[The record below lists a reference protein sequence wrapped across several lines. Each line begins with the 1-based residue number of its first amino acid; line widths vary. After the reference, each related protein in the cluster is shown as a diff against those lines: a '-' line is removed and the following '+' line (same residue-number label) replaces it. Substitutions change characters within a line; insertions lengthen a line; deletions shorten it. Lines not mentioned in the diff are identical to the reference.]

1 MRVLERNGK
10 TYRLPS
16 LLNPFQEQLYL
27 HLIDWKR
34 KHIGEASGQSH
45 GYTYDAI
52 LPDEVGEQR
61 LVIYPGIR
69 TALAEHLLRFP
80 FRIHKYFNHMASS
93 QAANINL
100 FLPILQHPQA
110 AAILRQIKPD
120 LARIATEHLDHG
132 YRIEFWDEP
141 YGCLNDK
148 TKVSGTD
155 SDLAIAY
162 YNHEGKLCLWLIEHK
177 LTEAE
182 FTTCGGFRSKGRQP
196 RHDCRKTFAE
206 LVDNS
211 AACYYHDARDFN
223 YWRITAANQDFF
235 PNHPAHSNCAFRS
248 GMNQLWRNQLL
259 ALAIEQD
266 ERQPF
271 AQVTFSVVRHPR
283 NTSLDQTI
291 ADYKTLIGDNP
302 KFFAFTSEDVI
313 SAAAELAD
321 ATLEEWIGWYR
332 GLYDV

>member
-1 MRVLERNGK
+1 MKVVERNGK
-10 TYRLPS
+10 TYRLPN
-16 LLNPFQEQLYL
+16 LLNPFQEQLYI

-34 KHIGEASGQSH
+34 KHIGEASGQSQ

-52 LPDEVGEQR
+52 LPEEFRDDM
-61 LVIYPGIR
+61 LVIYPDTR
-69 TALAEHLLRFP
+69 KDLAGHLHKFP

-100 FLPILQHPQA
+100 FLPILHHPQA
-110 AAILRQIKPD
+110 AIILQHIKPD
-120 LARIATEHLDHG
+120 LSHIAREHLDHG

-141 YGCLNDK
+141 YGRLNDK

-162 YNHEGKLCLWLIEHK
+162 YNHEGRLCLWLIEHK
-177 LTEAE
+177 LTESE

-206 LVDNS
+206 LVEDS
-211 AACYYHDARDFN
+211 AACYYHDVRGFS
-223 YWRITAANQDFF
+223 YWRITAVNQGSF
-235 PNHPAHSNCAFRS
+235 PNHTAYSTCPFRG

-266 ERQPF
+266 KNQPF
-271 AQVTFSVVRHPR
+271 EQVTFSVVSHPR
-283 NTSLDQTI
+283 NKALDQTI
-291 ADYKTLIGDNP
+291 TEYNVLIGDNP
-302 KFFAFTSEDVI
+302 HFFTFTSEVVI
-313 SAAAELAD
+313 NAAVEAKD
-321 ATLEEWIGWYR
+321 AILDKWIRWYR
-332 GLYDV
+332 GLYDI

>member
-1 MRVLERNGK
+1 M
-10 TYRLPS
+10 YI
-16 LLNPFQEQLYL
+16 

-45 GYTYDAI
+45 GHTYDAI
-52 LPDEVGEQR
+52 LPDEVGEKRQ
-61 LVIYPGIR
+61 VIYPSIR
-69 TALAEHLLRFP
+69 TAFAEHLRRFP

-100 FLPILQHPQA
+100 FMPILHHPQA

-120 LARIATEHLDHG
+120 LARIATKHLDHG

-141 YGCLNDK
+141 HGCLNDK

-155 SDLAIAY
+155 ADLAIVY
-162 YNHEGKLCLWLIEHK
+162 YNHEDQLCLWLIEHK

-182 FTTCGGFRSKGRQP
+182 FTTCGGARSKRRQP
-196 RHDCRKTFAE
+196 RHDCRKTFSE
-206 LVDNS
+206 LVEDA
-211 AACYYHDARDFN
+211 AACYYHDVRDFN
-223 YWRITAANQDFF
+223 YWRITAANQNFF
-235 PNHPAHSNCAFRS
+235 SNHAAHGGCPFRG

-271 AQVTFSVVRHPR
+271 EQVTFSVVRHPR
-283 NTSLDQTI
+283 NTALDQTI
-291 ADYKTLIGDNP
+291 ADYKALIGGNT
-302 KFFAFTSEDVI
+302 KFFEFTSEDVI
-313 SAAAELAD
+313 SSAAGIGD
-321 ATLEEWIGWYR
+321 VILEGWIRWYR